1 MKHLQLTRLIIFV
14 SLVMLLIDVRSVT
27 FGQESQLKSSEN
39 ISVSQVLE
47 NVRRAV
53 GYNRI
58 RKLKRGFVIEEV
70 RDAPD
75 AQSGTMR
82 MYGVAGE
89 FREQPAGKDARPFG
103 FDGRY
108 GWSVDR
114 TGFPTPMPQRLREKL
129 LIPAWVRSGWW
140 LDKDA
145 PLVISLLPGDTT
157 EQRVA
162 LSLRFRHGLVGAKLF
177 VDRATWLPAQL
188 IVEYE
193 RGPYTL
199 ELKDYKESLGFLF
212 PQRTSVDYRGS
223 TDSFKIKSI
232 AEIPASESDAFKSPP
247 RPNDTSFDNSLPA
260 ELKVAQGVPLSD
272 SSEGHYYVRPLIDGR
287 EVGWFH
293 FDSGSDSMQ
302 IDEKIADELKMPVLG
317 RSQTRGADGKPQQVT
332 IRQGK
337 TFQLGRMTFTN
348 PLFLAS
354 DLSDKNAPPG
364 EKRAGFVGYPF
375 FARAVV
381 EVAGGGKR
389 IAVYDPAS
397 YKLPKGKW
405 QELSYID
412 LTPAFI
418 FRFEGNREGLFQID
432 TGYSGTVTFYR
443 DFINEQKL
451 LEGRAVKEE
460 TALGAGGTYKSF
472 VGHIEW
478 FEIAGQRFKNPA
490 AGFRT
495 EGMSREGGAGV
506 VGRDF
511 LRDLTVVF
519 NYPERRI
526 AFLR

>member
-1 MKHLQLTRLIIFV
+1 MKLLRLTRYIIFT
-14 SLVMLLIDVRSVT
+14 SFALLLIHARAET
-27 FGQESQLKSSEN
+27 FAQESKSKSNEN
-39 ISVSQVLE
+39 VSVAKVLE
-47 NVRRAV
+47 NMRKAV

-58 RKLKRGFVIEEV
+58 KNLKRGFVIEEV
-70 RDAPD
+70 ADVPD
-75 AQSGTMR
+75 ASGGTTR
-82 MYGVAGE
+82 MYGSAGE
-89 FREQPAGKDARPFG
+89 FREQAGGKDARPFG

-108 GWSVDR
+108 GWSIDR

-140 LDKDA
+140 LSVDA
-145 PLVISLLPGDTT
+145 PLAISLLPDETT
-157 EQRVA
+157 DARVA

-188 IVEYE
+188 VVEYE

-199 ELKDYKESLGFLF
+199 ELKDYGESLGFRF
-212 PQRTSVDYRGS
+212 PQRTTVNYRGS

-232 AEIPASESDAFKSPP
+232 AEIPASQSDAFKSPP
-247 RPNDTSFDNSLPA
+247 RPDDTTFNNSLPA
-260 ELKVAQGVPLSD
+260 EVKVAQGVPFSD
-272 SSEGHYYVRPLIDGR
+272 GSEGHYYVRPLIDGR
-287 EVGWFH
+287 EVGWFN
-293 FDSGSDSMQ
+293 FDSGADMMQ

-317 RSQTRGADGKPQQVT
+317 KSQTRGADGKPMQVT

-337 TFQLGRMTFTN
+337 TFQLGRMIYKDPF
-348 PLFLAS
+348 FLAS

-364 EKRAGFVGYPF
+364 EKRAGFIGYPF

-381 EVAGGGKR
+381 EVTGGGKR

-412 LTPAFI
+412 LTPASI

-460 TALGAGGTYKSF
+460 TAIGAGGTYKSY
-472 VGHIEW
+472 VGTIEW
-478 FEIAGQRFKNPA
+478 FELAGQRFKNPT
-490 AGFRT
+490 AGFRM

-511 LRDLTVVF
+511 LRDFTIVF

-526 AFLR
+526 AFIR